1 MTCPDHARQTP
12 QKRERLWFSSETSIS
27 GWDLIDPHCSYML
40 YYVLCLVF
48 YFGTIVSF
56 IATIIYF
63 IFFPMKK
70 VPPHVT
76 TATLWVHIKRLSLFR
91 RLASDSSYSDMTE
104 RLRILLTSSWMMYE
118 IYSNSAQI
126 YMNHFGVT
134 NNNRAILYMTPASLQ
149 VAFLAFILL

>member
-1 MTCPDHARQTP
+1 MRGKP
-12 QKRERLWFSSETSIS
+12 QKERDWFRVKHPIS

-48 YFGTIVSF
+48 YFGTIVPSSRPS
-56 IATIIYF
+56 F
-63 IFFPMKK
+63 IFFIFFFHGKSPA
-70 VPPHVT
+70 HVT
-76 TATLWVHIKRLSLFR
+76 TAALWVHIKRFSLFR

-118 IYSNSAQI
+118 IYSNRAQI

-134 NNNRAILYMTPASLQ
+134 NNNRASL
-149 VAFLAFILL
+149 